1 MGTYYNPGTDILDGR
16 VGRRLHNVWTYRQAK
31 SCLRMGEHLYAC
43 IEFTTHTAAVCID
56 DSREF
61 DALLEA
67 CPFFDFYALT
77 ELQNSR
83 SPK

>member
-1 MGTYYNPGTDILDGR
+1 MGTYYNPGADVLNGQ
-16 VGRRLHNVWTYRQAK
+16 VGRRLHNVWTYKQAK
-31 SCLRMGEHLYAC
+31 SCLRTGEHLYAC
-43 IEFTTHTAAVCID
+43 VEFTAYAAAVCID

-77 ELQNSR
+77 ECEHDR
-83 SPK
+83 SV